1 MTSGGTPP
9 EPAPLAPHP
18 PLDRYYRDEG
28 ERRRRIDAWFDEAA
42 PTYDWV
48 GQVMSLGSGHRY
60 RRQALLRAGLAGGM
74 SALDVGCGTGVLA
87 AHARRIVGPA
97 GAVVALDPSLGMLAE
112 TGRRGIARRVRAM
125 GEALPFAAGRFDF
138 LSMGYALRHV
148 ADLRSALA
156 EYRRVLKPGG
166 RVLLLEITR
175 PEGRLAFRLAKL
187 FLGGLA
193 PRVARLRGGRETQVL
208 MEYYWDTIE
217 HCVPPATI
225 LAALAEAGFARA
237 GRRVQHGIL
246 SEYSAVR

>member
-1 MTSGGTPP
+1 MGDPSHPA
-9 EPAPLAPHP
+9 PAPLPPHP
-18 PLDRYYRDEG
+18 PLTRYYRDER
-28 ERRRRIDAWFDEAA
+28 ERRRRIDSWFDAAA

-48 GQVMSLGSGHRY
+48 GQVMSFGSGHRY
-60 RRQALLRAGLAGGM
+60 RRQALLRAGLASGM
-74 SALDVGCGTGVLA
+74 SSLDVGCGTGVLA

-97 GAVVALDPSLGMLAE
+97 GSVVALDPSLGMLGE
-112 TGRRGIARRVRAM
+112 TGRRGIARRVRAV
-125 GEALPFAAGRFDF
+125 GEALPFAGGRFDF

-166 RVLLLEITR
+166 RLLLLEITR

-187 FLGGLA
+187 FLGRLA
-193 PRVARLRGGRETQVL
+193 PRVARLRGGRATQIL
-208 MEYYWDTIE
+208 MEYYWETIE

-225 LAALAEAGFARA
+225 LTALTEAGFDRA
-237 GRRVQHGIL
+237 ERRVQHGIL